1 LICQPTSPN
10 SPIRP
15 RLAGPNRLQEQQWV
29 SEIRRRA
36 QLMRRAHAVAPTAQ
50 TVVWATAV
58 VPQGVQPPACPVG
71 AGQHLTSN
79 AGAPLGATFECLRT
93 VCRGSGLLRREAPCG
108 NVLDLAITRLA
119 EGCFHGVWGGGRLAG
134 LRSGL
139 QPPIGWGTVRRFRT
153 APTHQ
158 QNNLP
163 AKPPRPNGPGNGRSI
178 RAGPRRGSTLAG
190 CLLALQGSLATS
202 AGKPRRSRPESTQQ
216 RPRTTDHVLK
226 SAEAL
231 KAGRGVVC
239 LGLVDLRSRSRVTHI
254 TFCRGR
260 LSVGRYT
267 KATMP

>member
-139 QPPIGWGTVRRFRT
+139 QPPIGWGTVRDSV
-153 APTHQ
+153 P
-158 QNNLP
+158 
-163 AKPPRPNGPGNGRSI
+163 
-178 RAGPRRGSTLAG
+178 
-190 CLLALQGSLATS
+190 LLLIS
-202 AGKPRRSRPESTQQ
+202 
-216 RPRTTDHVLK
+216 RTTCQQSRLDQTDREMDGRYAPDPGAALRWLAACLPCREASLLQQESPEEAGQSQRNSDRAPPNHVLK

>member
-1 LICQPTSPN
+1 VGHCGRS
-10 SPIRP
+10 
-15 RLAGPNRLQEQQWV
+15 
-29 SEIRRRA
+29 
-36 QLMRRAHAVAPTAQ
+36 
-50 TVVWATAV
+50 
-58 VPQGVQPPACPVG
+58 QGVQPPACPVG

-139 QPPIGWGTVRRFRT
+139 QPPIGWGTVRRFCT

-216 RPRTTDHVLK
+216 RPRTTEPR
-226 SAEAL
+226 SQIRRGAQ
-231 KAGRGVVC
+231 GRTRSC
-239 LGLVDLRSRSRVTHI
+239 LSWSCRSPISVSCHSYHFLPRSIECGTLHEGDDAVI
-254 TFCRGR
+254 
-260 LSVGRYT
+260 
-267 KATMP
+267 